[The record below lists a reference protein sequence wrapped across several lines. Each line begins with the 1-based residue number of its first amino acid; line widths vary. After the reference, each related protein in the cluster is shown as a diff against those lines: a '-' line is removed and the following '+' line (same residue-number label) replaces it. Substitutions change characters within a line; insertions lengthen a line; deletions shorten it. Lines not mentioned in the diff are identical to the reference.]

1 MREFAQDIY
10 ESIDTLISDKINEGV
25 HTSAS
30 GKVGKVENNFSADI
44 KPDLEVT
51 TDDGDKVPYPN
62 LAGVR
67 IIMPCGAGGTVGFV
81 FPVKSGDGC
90 VSLFGEG
97 GTGSDLKF
105 DLSNALLI
113 PGLCESAGEETK
125 KAGKEDAA
133 IMFAPTATIVVKQDS
148 IELKKQD
155 TLVTMKDASISV
167 ERGASKITVTD
178 GAIESQNGGTTVTK
192 SSGSVSVTAPVVDV
206 TAGVKIK
213 GNVQVQGNVDISGT
227 LTVGGIVMNTHKHSG
242 VHGMTGGPQ

>member
-1 MREFAQDIY
+1 MKEFAQDIY
-10 ESIDTLISDKINEGV
+10 ESIDNIISDKINEGV

-44 KPDLEVT
+44 KPDLEIT
-51 TDDGDKVPYPN
+51 TDDGEKVPYPN
-62 LAGVR
+62 LSGVR

-90 VSLFGEG
+90 ISLFGEG

-125 KAGKEDAA
+125 KAGSEDAA
-133 IMFAPTATIVVKQDS
+133 IMFAPTATIVVKKDC

-155 TLVTMKDASISV
+155 TAVTMKDDSV
-167 ERGASKITVTD
+167 TVKRGASEIKVTD
-178 GAIESQNGGTTVTK
+178 
-192 SSGSVSVTAPVVDV
+192 SSVKVVTATVDI
-206 TAGVKIK
+206 A
-213 GNVQVQGNVDISGT
+213 GNVKVNGNIQVQGNVNISGVLT
-227 LTVGGIVMNTHKHSG
+227 LGGIVMNYHTHAG
-242 VHGMTGGPQ
+242 VHGKTGGPQ